1 MSETP
6 PTIQTSHSKLVDA
19 RLSIGA
25 ACGLLVAAPFLILG
39 VIAYP
44 PPGECG
50 FLCLPLLR
58 SWLYFGI
65 AVIAGLLGW
74 FFAVKLIRFFF
85 E

>member
-1 MSETP
+1 MTETP
-6 PTIQTSHSKLVDA
+6 PLAQTSHSKIVNA

-25 ACGLLVAAPFLILG
+25 VCGLLVAAPFIILG
-39 VIAYP
+39 VTAYP

-74 FFAVKLIRFFF
+74 FIAVKLIRSFF